1 MSHLVPAL
9 LLFLFTSPP
18 RAQPASLPDAPSA
31 LLQPQSPTSSAPS
44 TSPTMQDPHWLNVQQ
59 LPPGKA
65 IAVLEPGRTY
75 PTSCNI
81 DLANTTT
88 LTCIQPSPYSPPR
101 RLIFP
106 KGNITTVFLEE
117 IEFGP
122 SLTAVLA
129 GLGIGAGLGAGVCN
143 EASART
149 ILVCS
154 LLGAGIGAGVALT
167 PSRLPHPPRIR
178 RRLIYRA
185 P

>member
-18 RAQPASLPDAPSA
+18 NAQPVSLPDAPVA
-31 LLQPQSPTSSAPS
+31 QAPTPSAPS
-44 TSPTMQDPHWLNVQQ
+44 TPTRTMPDPHWLNLDQ

-65 IAVLEPGRTY
+65 IAVLERGRAY
-75 PTSCNI
+75 PSSCNI
-81 DLANTTT
+81 DLVNDTT
-88 LTCIQPSPYSPPR
+88 LTCIQATPYSSSR
-101 RLIFP
+101 RLIYP
-106 KGNITTVFLEE
+106 KGNIAAVFLEE
-117 IEFGP
+117 IKFGP
-122 SLTAVLA
+122 SLTAVLL

-149 ILVCS
+149 ILSCS
-154 LLGAGIGAGVALT
+154 LLGAGIGAGIALT
-167 PSRLPHPPRIR
+167 PPPFPHPPRVR